1 MDARVTQAATDAERY
16 PTLSAAGMAMLRRL
30 REHPAAPRFHN
41 RSGNRLLAS
50 EVEELRRYE
59 CDIATAPF
67 AWSPGCPPPWL
78 PSFLARV
85 FAQVPHYR
93 ARGPLPAFEDIT
105 PVHRGDFAADI
116 ARFVPDDVPLQRM
129 IQFRTTGTTGHPLL
143 LPSHPLVAARYLAHH
158 KRALARFG
166 ITLRHGRGQVGV
178 ILLGMQRHCF
188 TYVSVTPTM
197 GESGLA
203 KINLHP
209 DDWNHPDDRAR
220 YIAQMQPEVIA
231 GDPISFATLL
241 ELSLDYQP
249 RALLS
254 VSMALSTGL
263 RDALAARFGCPVLD
277 LYSMNE
283 AGPLAVFDA
292 RCNGHVLLQ
301 PGMYVE
307 ILDDDGNVLP
317 AGETGEITLT
327 GGFNFCLP
335 LLRYRTG
342 DHGAL
347 AMSRDGPVIFGLQG
361 RRPVR
366 FFTAGGRWVNN
377 IDLTHAL
384 LPLPL
389 SRYTVHQAADG
400 GVTLHLPAAE
410 TLHGADAANRL
421 QVVLEGRPVGVAVLT
436 AEDKILQY
444 RSDLDGG
451 LVA

>member
-41 RSGNRLLAS
+41 RSGNRLLAG

-78 PSFLARV
+78 PGFLARV

-166 ITLRHGRGQVGV
+166 ITLRHGRRQVGV

-241 ELSLDYQP
+241 KLSLDYQP

-347 AMSRDGPVIFGLQG
+347 AMSRDGPMIVGLQG

-366 FFTAGGRWVNN
+366 FLTAGGRWVNN

>member
-1 MDARVTQAATDAERY
+1 MDARVTQAGTDAERY

-41 RSGNRLLAS
+41 RSGNRLLAG

-347 AMSRDGPVIFGLQG
+347 AMSRDGPMIVGLQG

-366 FFTAGGRWVNN
+366 FLTAGGRWVNN